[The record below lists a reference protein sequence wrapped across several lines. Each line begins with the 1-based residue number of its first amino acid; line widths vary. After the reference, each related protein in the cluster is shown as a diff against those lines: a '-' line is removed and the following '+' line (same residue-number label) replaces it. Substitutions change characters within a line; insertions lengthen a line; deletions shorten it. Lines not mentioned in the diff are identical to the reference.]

1 MKKALLI
8 MALGAILAV
17 AILTSSC
24 RMLKVG
30 SVEFK
35 VLTIDGCQY
44 IYRNSGEGC
53 MFTHKGNCNNPIH
66 KTNGTIHN

>member
-8 MALGAILAV
+8 IALGLIV
-17 AILTSSC
+17 TIAILTSSC
-24 RMLKVG
+24 RTLKVG
-30 SVEFK
+30 SVDFK

-53 MFTHKGNCNNPIH
+53 MFSHKGNCNNPIH
-66 KTNGTIHN
+66 KTDGTICN